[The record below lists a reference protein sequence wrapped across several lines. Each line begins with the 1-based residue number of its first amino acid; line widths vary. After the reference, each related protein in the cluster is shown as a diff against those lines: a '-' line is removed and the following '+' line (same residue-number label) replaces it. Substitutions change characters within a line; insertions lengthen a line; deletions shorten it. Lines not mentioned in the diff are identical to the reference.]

1 MKATLS
7 VSMFKARVSLAVEKL
22 NEVVLAFEYSF
33 LAGVSRVK
41 RKYFGLNLQH
51 RFLIIL
57 NSK

>member
-7 VSMFKARVSLAVEKL
+7 VSMFKARVSLTVEKL

-57 NSK
+57 